1 MSRFRFTPTFAA
13 ASLAVALLSA
23 PAAYAVLPEEILPD
37 PALEAR
43 AREISKELR
52 CLVCQN
58 QSIDDSNAPLAKDLR
73 VIVRERLVKGD
84 SDAQVMG
91 FVTDRY
97 GDFVLLKPPFKASTW
112 ALWLAGPLFLLLG
125 GWAAAR
131 FLRSHAAAAKSGR
144 PVFEAPLSEE
154 ENRRLAALL
163 SNEPGKAAGKDKD
176 QA

>member
-1 MSRFRFTPTFAA
+1 MSRFRFTLTLVAALPAA
-13 ASLAVALLSA
+13 ALLAA

-125 GWAAAR
+125 GYAAAR
-131 FLRSHAAAAKSGR
+131 FLRSHAAAKGEQ

-163 SNEPGKAAGKDKD
+163 SDEPGKAAGKDKD

>member
-1 MSRFRFTPTFAA
+1 MSRFRFTLTLAA
-13 ASLAVALLSA
+13 ALLSA

-131 FLRSHAAAAKSGR
+131 FLRSHAAAKSGQ